1 MPVTERQLAAF
12 ADQHGH
18 QIPYDTSPRHL
29 AGPGDARHVTHGL
42 AAAGWTTSSDPL
54 SPQIALTSPD
64 RRYTMEFNPQS
75 RVGTWWTLRAEYTD
89 TAPGWYAAFG
99 ELVPAEVLGRL
110 TDALSVPPP
119 DLGPSPFQILE
130 SAGWQ
135 VGPTATAHSPD
146 GMCHVESHVEA
157 LQGDAQTSYWRVE
170 ACEPGHGTPIGRQIW
185 GAWLPSPVPEF
196 LVTAFLQA
204 LTAPEPLQRAMY
216 DRTAHYRAA
225 QKPSAL
231 SPEQVVQA
239 HADRLKTIR
248 AQVRAARR
256 QPTTTPPTAPA
267 QSGTHRATVRR

>member
-54 SPQIALTSPD
+54 SPQIVLPSPD
-64 RRYTMEFNPQS
+64 RRYTLDFNPQS
-75 RVGTWWTLRAEYTD
+75 RVDTWWQLRAEYTD
-89 TAPGWYAAFG
+89 TAPGWYAAFS

-110 TDALSVPPP
+110 TYALSVPPSAP
-119 DLGPSPFQILE
+119 GLGPFQILE

-135 VGPTATAHSPD
+135 IGPTTTARSPD
-146 GMCHVESHVEA
+146 GMCHVEKHADQDS
-157 LQGDAQTSYWRVE
+157 AQESYWRVDT
-170 ACEPGHGTPIGRQIW
+170 CEPGHGTPRGRQIW

-216 DRTAHYRAA
+216 DRTAHYRAV

-248 AQVRAARR
+248 TQVRAARR
-256 QPTTTPPTAPA
+256 RPTTTPPTAPA
-267 QSGTHRATVRR
+267 PPATHRAPARR

>member
-12 ADQHGH
+12 ADRHGH

-54 SPQIALTSPD
+54 SPQIVLTSPD
-64 RRYTMEFNPQS
+64 RRYTVDFNPQS
-75 RVGTWWTLRAEYTD
+75 RTDTWWTLRAEYTD
-89 TAPGWYAAFG
+89 TAPGWYAAFS

-110 TDALSVPPP
+110 TDALSVPPSAP
-119 DLGPSPFQILE
+119 GPRPFQILE
-130 SAGWQ
+130 SAGWK
-135 VGPTATAHSPD
+135 VGPTTTAQSPD
-146 GMCHVESHVEA
+146 GMCHVERHNETHE
-157 LQGDAQTSYWRVE
+157 GGAQTSYWRVDT
-170 ACEPGHGTPIGRQIW
+170 CEPGHGTPRGRQIW
-185 GAWLPSPVPEF
+185 GAWLPSPVPEA
-196 LVTAFLQA
+196 LITAFLQA
-204 LTAPEPLQRAMY
+204 LTETAPLQRAMY
-216 DRTAHYRAA
+216 DRTAHYRAV

-256 QPTTTPPTAPA
+256 RPTTTPPTAPA
-267 QSGTHRATVRR
+267 PSGTHRATARR